1 MTDGID
7 SRQMSKRNEID
18 FIELIQGLWAQK
30 WLVLSLTFLGAVLA
44 GSYAFLS
51 KPVYEARVAR
61 FAAIP

>member
-44 GSYAFLS
+44 GSYAFLCIRGS
-51 KPVYEARVAR
+51 GCR